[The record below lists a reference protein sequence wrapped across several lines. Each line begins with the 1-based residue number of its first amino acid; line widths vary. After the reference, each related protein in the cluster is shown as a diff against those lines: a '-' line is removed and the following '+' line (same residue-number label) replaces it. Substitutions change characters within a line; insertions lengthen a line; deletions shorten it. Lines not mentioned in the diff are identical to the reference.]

1 MGILHRSAKGK
12 TIDMAAMRSKN
23 EYVRAVGNMNV
34 NSRGDV
40 IDSNGNIINDNNKR
54 VNEHYMKSVVNRARA
69 PARQV
74 LVTQEKQQQLQ
85 PEAIEVEDVYAHPIQ
100 TMPIADDVSEF
111 TSEELEFDKEDES
124 LELPKKTESA
134 KKSNVS
140 KKVE

>member
-1 MGILHRSAKGK
+1 MGILHRSAMGK

-23 EYVRAVGNMNV
+23 EHVRAVGNMNV

-54 VNEHYMKSVVNRARA
+54 VNEHYMKSVVNRGRN

-74 LVTQEKQQQLQ
+74 LVTQDKQQQLQ
-85 PEAIEVEDVYAHPIQ
+85 PEAIVVEDVYAHPLQ
-100 TMPIADDVSEF
+100 TMPVADVAPQF
-111 TSEELEFDKEDES
+111 TTEEVEFDKEDES
-124 LELPKKTESA
+124 LELPKKTEAA
-134 KKSNVS
+134 KKSNLT

>member
-1 MGILHRSAKGK
+1 MGILHRSAMGK

-23 EYVRAVGNMNV
+23 EHVRAVGNMNV

-54 VNEHYMKSVVNRARA
+54 VNEHYMKSVVNRGRN

-74 LVTQEKQQQLQ
+74 LVTQDKQQQLQ
-85 PEAIEVEDVYAHPIQ
+85 PEAIVVEDVHAHPIQ
-100 TMPIADDVSEF
+100 TMPVADVETQF
-111 TSEELEFDKEDES
+111 TAEELEFDKEDES
-124 LELPKKTESA
+124 LEFPKKTETA
-134 KKSNVS
+134 KKSNLS